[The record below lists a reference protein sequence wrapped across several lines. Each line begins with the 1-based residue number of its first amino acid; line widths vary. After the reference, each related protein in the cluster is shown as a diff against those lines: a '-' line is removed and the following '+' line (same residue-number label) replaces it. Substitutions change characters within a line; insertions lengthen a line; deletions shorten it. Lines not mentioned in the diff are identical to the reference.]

1 MTKWEYVE
9 VQVVSSLSGPHGEA
23 TLFKQDGKHIKRSDS
38 FGLLLAQLGLEG
50 WELVTGSMRQ
60 EGAIAAIPKMNY
72 VFKRAVKEPSPP

>member
-9 VQVVSSLSGPHGEA
+9 VQVVSSLSGPQGEA
-23 TLFKQDGKHIKRSDS
+23 TMFKPDGSHIKRTDK

-50 WELVTGSMRQ
+50 WELVAACMRQ

-72 VFKRAVKEPSPP
+72 TFKRAVKEG